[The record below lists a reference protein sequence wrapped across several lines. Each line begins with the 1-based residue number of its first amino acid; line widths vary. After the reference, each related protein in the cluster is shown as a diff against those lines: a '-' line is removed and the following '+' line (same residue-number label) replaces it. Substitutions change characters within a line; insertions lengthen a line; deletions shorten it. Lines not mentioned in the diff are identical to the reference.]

1 MAVTGMERE
10 VHRLKIHLR
19 GRLSGLDG
27 LDVTVTVRELLRVIP
42 KLLVRLPGWME
53 ALFPGERVDFREK
66 SKRPV
71 WDIFS

>member
-1 MAVTGMERE
+1 MERE

-19 GRLSGLDG
+19 GRLSALDG

-53 ALFPGERVDFREK
+53 ALFPGKRVDFREK
-66 SKRPV
+66 SKRSV